1 VARSGHPHRPRA
13 PPGCRWASATR
24 TPYPGFAGR
33 VSSARESRPAE
44 TSAVDRRL
52 GRRLSLYASSSH
64 GEVVT
69 PPHQKETQPA
79 RRDVIALTTGK
90 QRTRGAGWLLS
101 FVHSGHVVRARSR
114 YCSYWRPTAEIK
126 IGRGRH
132 RVALKVSRDL
142 AIDRALVSPGFVA
155 MRVWPWC
162 RGPVCSDKGG
172 CGAVA
177 VGRWRRR
184 LLRRGRRRVGDPP
197 RCPRRRSREPPGLP

>member
-1 VARSGHPHRPRA
+1 MV
-13 PPGCRWASATR
+13 CVTR

-33 VSSARESRPAE
+33 VSSARESRPAA

-114 YCSYWRPTAEIK
+114 PF
-126 IGRGRH
+126 
-132 RVALKVSRDL
+132 ALLLLL
-142 AIDRALVSPGFVA
+142 AAN
-155 MRVWPWC
+155 
-162 RGPVCSDKGG
+162 
-172 CGAVA
+172 
-177 VGRWRRR
+177 RR
-184 LLRRGRRRVGDPP
+184 L
-197 RCPRRRSREPPGLP
+197 SRLH